1 MSDVDELAM
10 SHPMPGEEIELDLLE
25 CSPQAA
31 ALIAQAE
38 AGEWTEICPDELIA
52 QLEAMLVEARARD
65 KGRR

>member
-1 MSDVDELAM
+1 
-10 SHPMPGEEIELDLLE
+10 MPGEEIELDLLE